1 MLKGLGWVCPA
12 GAEATGAGVVLG
24 GGGGGGGSWPP
35 ALWWGMSCCAPS
47 EEPKRAGCLVDD
59 SSGNHAFCSHRG
71 GFNVMCRRGAPRV
84 LPWGPAS
91 PGAKRD
97 QARAQ
102 RGWGQ
107 CASLMAAGV
116 RALDAAWG
124 GPAMAKKSPRR
135 ESPCKPSLAFWGQ
148 GTGVGEILG
157 CHFFFF
163 PVANGYGSG
172 GARGALFQLLCYALL
187 SPSSLFQTLFP
198 LTWRSGGHSNF
209 WPKLKTAHK
218 REERFGFGVNLGDY
232 FFFFKRNR
240 VESIWSEPRIGGI
253 LEPHF

>member
-1 MLKGLGWVCPA
+1 MLEGLGWVCPA
-12 GAEATGAGVVLG
+12 GAEATGG
-24 GGGGGGGSWPP
+24 GGPWRGGSWPL
-35 ALWWGMSCCAPS
+35 ALWWGCPAVPRWRSPSKQDAWLMTLLEIMPSAATEVGSTSCA
-47 EEPKRAGCLVDD
+47 
-59 SSGNHAFCSHRG
+59 
-71 GFNVMCRRGAPRV
+71 RRGAPPV

-97 QARAQ
+97 QAGAQ

-107 CASLMAAGV
+107 GASLMAAGV
-116 RALDAAWG
+116 RALNAAWG
-124 GPAMAKKSPRR
+124 GPAVAEKSPRR

-157 CHFFFF
+157 CHFF

-172 GARGALFQLLCYALL
+172 GAHGALLQLLCYALL

-218 REERFGFGVNLGDY
+218 REERFGFGVFWGG
-232 FFFFKRNR
+232 FFFLKRNR